1 MEFQE
6 TYEQTKDMVY
16 RLVWRMIKNK
26 ADADDIT
33 QEVFIKVY
41 KNLDKFNPQQAKL
54 TTWVYQITLNHTLN
68 HIKRGKWLRDN
79 WDKVVEWYDDRH
91 EQNLDSDPTA
101 QITEASYIEELLGK
115 VPVDFRT
122 CVVLKDLEDLSYEE
136 ISNHLKI
143 PVGTVRSRISR
154 GRDMLKKLYEKEGPN
169 VRS

>member
-1 MEFQE
+1 MEFQQ

-26 ADADDIT
+26 TEAEDIT

-41 KNLDKFNPQQAKL
+41 KNLDKFDPSQAKL
-54 TTWVYQITLNHTLN
+54 TTWVYQIALNHTLN
-68 HIKRGKWLRDN
+68 YLKRGKWLRDN
-79 WDKVVEWYDDRH
+79 WDKVVEWYDR
-91 EQNLDSDPTA
+91 DPTPA
-101 QITEASYIEELLGK
+101 PELEETSYIEELLGR

-136 ISNHLKI
+136 ISSHLKI

-154 GRDMLKKLYEKEGPN
+154 GREMLKKLYEKEGQHE
-169 VRS
+169 

>member
-1 MEFQE
+1 MEFQQ
-6 TYEQTKDMVY
+6 TYEQTKNMVY

-26 ADADDIT
+26 TEAEDIT

-54 TTWVYQITLNHTLN
+54 TTWVYQIALNHTLN

-79 WDKVVEWYDDRH
+79 WDKVIEWYDGRH
-91 EQNLDSDPTA
+91 QENLESDPTA
-101 QITEASYIEELLGK
+101 QITEASHIEELLGK

-136 ISNHLKI
+136 ISSHLKI

-154 GRDMLKKLYEKEGPN
+154 GREMLKKLYEKEEHHE
-169 VRS
+169 

>member
-26 ADADDIT
+26 TEADDIT

-41 KNLDKFNPQQAKL
+41 KNLDKFNPSQAKL
-54 TTWVYQITLNHTLN
+54 TTWVYQIAVNHTLN
-68 HIKRGKWLRDN
+68 HIKRGKWLRDH
-79 WDKVVEWYDDRH
+79 WDRVVEWYDR
-91 EQNLDSDPTA
+91 EPVSAPEIKET
-101 QITEASYIEELLGK
+101 SYIEELLGK

-122 CVVLKDLEDLSYEE
+122 CVVLKDLEELSYEE
-136 ISNHLKI
+136 IASHLKI

-154 GRDMLKKLYEKEGPN
+154 GREMLKKLYEKEGPHE
-169 VRS
+169 RP